1 MWITWWCAFLWNDSD
16 RPAALWYLMEAL
28 ELLWHRNQA
37 KSSRLSISKVYRFCQ
52 KEALRLPFGKRSG
65 AATKSH
71 RRDLKRCRIMLKQVD
86 LIQVSSFF
94 PSRTLLMAFV
104 ASVRALGLTAAP
116 CSNSGW
122 SWANTSEVVATLLL
136 SVSNLTGTGHMTL
149 YSVLAP
155 QYSHLWCWLWMN
167 SVPTNAWLKD
177 LYSDLAP
184 KWLRQAA
191 QWANCL
197 EVRGVLLGCRELMI
211 TTSIREM
218 YGSILFQGR
227 FQRSLKQRAPER
239 LQ

>member
-1 MWITWWCAFLWNDSD
+1 MIQTDLGRYGISWKPLSSCGTGIKLNPADWASVGCTGFVRKKLCDFLSV
-16 RPAALWYLMEAL
+16 
-28 ELLWHRNQA
+28 
-37 KSSRLSISKVYRFCQ
+37 S
-52 KEALRLPFGKRSG
+52 

-155 QYSHLWCWLWMN
+155 QYSHLWCWFWMN

-177 LYSDLAP
+177 LHSDLAP
-184 KWLRQAA
+184 KWLRQAS

-218 YGSILFQGR
+218 YGSILFQGG
-227 FQRSLKQRAPER
+227 FQRSLKQRAP
-239 LQ
+239 LQKD